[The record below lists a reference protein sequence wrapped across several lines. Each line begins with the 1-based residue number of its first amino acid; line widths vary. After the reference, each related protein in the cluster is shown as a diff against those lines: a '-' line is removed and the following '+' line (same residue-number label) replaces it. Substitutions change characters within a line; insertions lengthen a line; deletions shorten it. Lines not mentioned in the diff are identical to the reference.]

1 MIEPRLLLER
11 EIKTVLRE
19 FLVTLARCM
28 RLDQWITL
36 AMVQQHLSLA
46 LQGQVY
52 LRSVVNVQLLRTNG
66 ANNTSQPSCSIQ
78 KERGKSHGATL
89 RQAADKDFVMLPVQ
103 ALDFLVD
110 EGCDYAHRFSN
121 VILVH

>member
-36 AMVQQHLSLA
+36 AMVQQHRSLS

-52 LRSVVNVQLLRTNG
+52 LRSVVNVQLLR
-66 ANNTSQPSCSIQ
+66 ANCANDTAQSPTSIQ
-78 KERGKSHGATL
+78 KERGKRRGTTL
-89 RQAADKDFVMLPVQ
+89 GQASDEDFVMLPVQ
-103 ALDFLVD
+103 ILDFLFD
-110 EGCDYAHRFSN
+110 
-121 VILVH
+121 